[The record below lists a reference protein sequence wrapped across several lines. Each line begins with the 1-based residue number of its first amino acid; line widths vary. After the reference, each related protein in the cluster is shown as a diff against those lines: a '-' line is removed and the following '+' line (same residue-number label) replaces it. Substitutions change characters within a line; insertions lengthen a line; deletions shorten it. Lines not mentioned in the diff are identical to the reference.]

1 KLFRECSPEII
12 FEISSEDSLNA
23 RHLRPFLDT
32 VMSEGAI
39 GISASYRRHCQLGA
53 IAFSSPSRA
62 LVVQLASGDLT
73 LGSNCSKR
81 NRVIRGRN
89 LLKKQI
95 LCNANYQKYAFQ
107 MDRIVVALYL
117 DMALRID
124 SAIDMLSVSPLDD
137 RRSPQALMNAMGG
150 ESTLHQ
156 SNVKALFFSN
166 QSRPAS
172 NSDLVQQAW
181 AACQAA
187 ILPHMAVRFHALRR
201 IRTNIIPDEHMSA
214 LSKICRD
221 GELLDSLKPLSVK
234 NDVMPDITVKMGNL
248 TLTCRRYPTRIR
260 RSTHHQSIQ
269 IETRKGVK
277 VQGRAI
283 HVRGREAQIGIRG
296 SFRGDEVKSVRTIG
310 KPALTC
316 AEVSRELV
324 ILATLKGESTLLSHP
339 FFKAVWLPN
348 DSIRWPK
355 SGDTKP
361 KIPIHCPGLGIN
373 ISQERAIEKILS
385 ASDADRLVL
394 IQGPPGT
401 GKTTVITA
409 AVTSIL
415 S

>member
-1 KLFRECSPEII
+1 MSLSSSTVIPKLFRECSPEII
-12 FEISSEDSLNA
+12 FEILSEDSLDA

-53 IAFSSPSRA
+53 IAFSSPTRV
-62 LVVQLASGDLT
+62 LVVQLASGDLS

-81 NRVIRGRN
+81 NRVIRARS
-89 LLKKQI
+89 LLERQI

-107 MDRIVVALYL
+107 MDRIAVALYL

-124 SAIDMLSVSPLDD
+124 SAIDMLSVSPSDD

-181 AACQAA
+181 AACQAS

-234 NDVMPDITVKMGNL
+234 NDVMPDITVKMDNL
-248 TLTCRRYPTRIR
+248 KLTCSRYPTRIR
-260 RSTHHQSIQ
+260 LSAQQSLQ
-269 IETRKGVK
+269 IETRKGVQ
-277 VQGRAI
+277 VSGRAI
-283 HVRGREAQIGIRG
+283 HVKGREARIKIRG
-296 SFRGDEVKSVRTIG
+296 SFHGDEVKSVRTIG
-310 KPALTC
+310 G
-316 AEVSRELV
+316 
-324 ILATLKGESTLLSHP
+324 IHP
-339 FFKAVWLPN
+339 V
-348 DSIRWPK
+348 
-355 SGDTKP
+355 
-361 KIPIHCPGLGIN
+361 
-373 ISQERAIEKILS
+373 
-385 ASDADRLVL
+385 
-394 IQGPPGT
+394 
-401 GKTTVITA
+401 
-409 AVTSIL
+409 VTSAFQ
-415 S
+415 SRMAPK